1 MTFGKTSSTLR
12 LALGATAL
20 TLIGT
25 AAQADFV
32 INDDLIVDGSACIG
46 FDCVNGESFGFDTL
60 RLKENN
66 TRIKFDDTSSS
77 ASFPRNKWELTA
89 NETSNGGAEK
99 FSITDVTN
107 GKVPFTITGNAPSN
121 SLFMNSAG
129 RIGFGTST
137 PVVELHVKDGDTPT
151 LRLEQDGSSGF
162 TAQTW
167 DVAGNETNFFVRDAT
182 NGSRLPFRIRPSAPS
197 QSLFID
203 TDGDIGIG
211 TSSPDA
217 GAQIHIRQTDGT
229 AQLLIDDASST
240 ASNTRIQLKVEND
253 NGAAQLSLNDIA
265 ASADWRVQSLGGNL
279 QLTKAGTGVTEFLMD
294 AAGNVTTTGTVNG
307 VSDKNRKMAIQEVDA
322 RQILEKVDALPI
334 AAWTYKHEAD
344 VGTRHI
350 GPMAQDFYALFGTGP
365 SDKVIALQDVSGVA
379 LAAIKALSQENDELR
394 RRLEAL
400 ESRLAAE

>member
-167 DVAGNETNFFVRDAT
+167 DVAGNETNFFVRDT
-182 NGSRLPFRIRPSAPS
+182 TGGSDLVLRLRAGAPANS
-197 QSLFID
+197 IFVD
-203 TDGDIGIG
+203 TDGDVGIG
-211 TSSPDA
+211 TQNPNISNAGDDLVVVDA
-217 GAQIHIRQTDGT
+217 GPARMSLVNT
-229 AQLLIDDASST
+229 AASSNT
-240 ASNTRIQLKVEND
+240 TWTFNSNDTLRISAGNTTTSEFELKEN
-253 NGAAQLSLNDIA
+253 
-265 ASADWRVQSLGGNL
+265 GNL
-279 QLTKAGTGVTEFLMD
+279 ELSGTCIEFD
-294 AAGNVTTTGTVNG
+294 ANNGTRFSCTFSANGGAVCAAAG
-307 VSDKNRKMAIQEVDA
+307 I
-322 RQILEKVDALPI
+322 PC
-334 AAWTYKHEAD
+334 
-344 VGTRHI
+344 
-350 GPMAQDFYALFGTGP
+350 P
-365 SDKVIALQDVSGVA
+365 
-379 LAAIKALSQENDELR
+379 
-394 RRLEAL
+394 
-400 ESRLAAE
+400 